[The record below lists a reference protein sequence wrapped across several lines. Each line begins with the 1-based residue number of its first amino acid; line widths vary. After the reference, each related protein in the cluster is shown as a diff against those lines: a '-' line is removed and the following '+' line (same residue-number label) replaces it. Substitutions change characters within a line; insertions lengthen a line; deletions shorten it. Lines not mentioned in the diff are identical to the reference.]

1 MNNYELLVVLPGT
14 LAENETAPIVEKV
27 KQLLLG
33 CQAVDLT
40 IKDEGKSRLAYP
52 MLHIRYGYFY
62 LVHFKSETA
71 NVKIMEAKLR
81 LMSELLRALIT
92 KKTTKA
98 GINKINFASAVV
110 HQDDRVMESTPT
122 SYSAGR
128 RFNNDHTHTTPVAPV
143 KVEVKT
149 DFDKDSVQG
158 VKETPVVEV
167 TEESVVPEL
176 VVEEVIAKEE
186 KPAVKRHIKKTDKVT
201 LDDIDKKLDEI
212 LDLDLEKV

>member
-27 KQLLLG
+27 KQLLLD

-149 DFDKDSVQG
+149 V
-158 VKETPVVEV
+158 ETPVVEV
-167 TEESVVPEL
+167 TEEIVVPEL
-176 VVEEVIAKEE
+176 VVEEVLAKEE
-186 KPAVKRHIKKTDKVT
+186 KPAIKRRTKKTDKVT